1 VPYVDVDGVRIAY
14 DRQGE
19 GHPMLMVHGASQD
32 STSWRFNTG
41 YFAQFCDVIAMD
53 NPGHGKSAM
62 PPGGPLRS
70 IPELAAYA
78 WGVIEALG
86 VENPIVMGHS
96 LGGAI
101 ALRLAVEHPD
111 RIGAVVDVD
120 GAART
125 AAGVTNYRAGVLD
138 LVRIN
143 PTDWLETTFLSVLG
157 RTTPMDR
164 KREMASDAR
173 RVIPEVALADLYAY
187 TSCNF
192 VDELSTI
199 TAPVVAVVGEDDWS
213 CSPELTHE
221 TYLAVT
227 APKSYHMF
235 EGIGHIPH
243 TEQPDE
249 FNAVVHRLLAAHGM
263 LPAV

>member
-1 VPYVDVDGVRIAY
+1 VPYVNVDGLRIAY
-14 DRQGE
+14 DRQGS
-19 GHPMLMVHGASQD
+19 GRPMLCVHGASQD
-32 STSWRFNTG
+32 STSWRFNVE
-41 YFAQFCDVIAMD
+41 YFSQFFDVIAMD
-53 NPGHGKSAM
+53 NPGHGKSAL
-62 PPGGPLRS
+62 PAEGPLRS
-70 IPELAAYA
+70 IPELAKYA
-78 WGVIEALG
+78 WGVIRELG
-86 VENPIVMGHS
+86 LEKPIVMGHS

-101 ALRLAVEHPD
+101 VLRLGVEHPD
-111 RIGAVVDVD
+111 DVGAVVDVD

-125 AAGVTNYRAGVLD
+125 AAGVTNYRPGVLD
-138 LVRIN
+138 LVQIN

-192 VDELSTI
+192 VDELHRI
-199 TAPVVAVVGEDDWS
+199 TAPVIAVVGEDDWS

-221 TYLAVT
+221 TYDAVT

-249 FNAVVHRLLAAHGM
+249 FNAVVHRLLDEHG
-263 LPAV
+263 LLTPA

>member
-1 VPYVDVDGVRIAY
+1 MPYLDVNGVRIAY
-14 DRQGE
+14 DRQGS
-19 GHPMLMVHGASQD
+19 GRSMLCVHGASQD
-32 STSWRFNTG
+32 STSWRFNVE
-41 YFAQFCDVIAMD
+41 YFSRYFDVIAMD
-53 NPGHGKSAM
+53 NPGHGKSAL

-70 IPELAAYA
+70 IPELASYA
-78 WGVIEALG
+78 WGLIEGLG
-86 VENPIVMGHS
+86 LDRPIVMGHS

-101 ALRLAVEHPD
+101 VLRLGVENPD
-111 RIGAVVDVD
+111 KIGAVVDVD

-125 AAGVTNYRAGVLD
+125 AAGVTNYREGVLD

-187 TSCNF
+187 TSCSF
-192 VDELSTI
+192 VDELPKI
-199 TAPVVAVVGEDDWS
+199 TAPVIAVVGEDDWS
-213 CSPELTHE
+213 CSPELTYE
-221 TYLAVT
+221 SYAAVA

-235 EGIGHIPH
+235 PGIGHIPH
-243 TEQPDE
+243 TEQPEE
-249 FNAVVHRLLAAHGM
+249 FNSVVHQLLEKHG
-263 LPAV
+263 LLTAG